1 MLSNRIILSFLSC
14 TILSAFLLF
23 VFLTSQVRTTYGADT
38 VVASLVNTIDTS
50 SWSPPSPD
58 PAGIT
63 YNPFTNTLFVA
74 DSEVDEMPIFQGKN
88 VYETTLTGTLVSTAD
103 TLAFSNEPTDI
114 AFNPDN
120 GHYFFSNDGKN
131 RVYEVALGTDGTL
144 GTGDDVVTFIS
155 ASAFGNT
162 DTEGVGY
169 GDGKL
174 FVSDGTGMR
183 IYVVNPGVNG
193 LFDGIAPT
201 GDDQVTSF
209 DVGAFGVN
217 DPEGVAY
224 NPDNGT
230 LFVVDYKRT
239 TKLVI
244 EVTTQGELVKKI
256 DISQAGSIHPGG
268 ITYAPASND
277 PSKKHLYIVDRAVDN
292 NSDANENDGKIYEM
306 SLPTSAPTNTP
317 TPTADPTLPTA
328 TPTQIPTP
336 TSGQSILT
344 FSPTADATVN
354 QNTPNKNF
362 GSVTTVVINTAPQ
375 KNFLMKF
382 TVSGVNGKPVTQAK
396 LRLRTTDGS
405 DFGGNF
411 YRVANNSWAE
421 NTVTWNNAPAADP
434 AVIASLGK
442 VTAGSWYE
450 VDLSSLITADGTY
463 SIRVSSQSANGAGYA
478 SKEGTAELR
487 PQLIVTTAQ

>member
-1 MLSNRIILSFLSC
+1 MIYSRIPLFLSILGILLLSFVTAS
-14 TILSAFLLF
+14 
-23 VFLTSQVRTTYGADT
+23 TSRTNAADT
-38 VVASLVNTIDTS
+38 VVATLVNTIDTS
-50 SWSPPSPD
+50 AWIPPSPD

-63 YNPFTNTLFVA
+63 YNPFTNTLFVV

-120 GHYFFSNDGKN
+120 SHYFFSNDGKN
-131 RVYEVALGTDGTL
+131 RVYEVALGTDATL
-144 GTGDDVVTFIS
+144 GTDDDVVSFIS

-174 FVSDGTGMR
+174 FVSDGTGKK
-183 IYVVNPGVNG
+183 IFVVSPGANG

-217 DPEGVAY
+217 DPEGVEY

-277 PSKKHLYIVDRAVDN
+277 PSKKHLYIVDRAIDN

-317 TPTADPTLPTA
+317 TPTDTPTL
-328 TPTQIPTP
+328 TPTGMPTQTPTP
-336 TSGQSILT
+336 TPQQSILT
-344 FSPTADATVN
+344 FTPTDDATIN

-362 GSVTTVVINTAPQ
+362 GSDTIVVINQDPR
-375 KNFLMKF
+375 KDFLMKI
-382 TVSGVNGKPVTQAK
+382 TVSGVNSRQVTQAL
-396 LRLRTTDGS
+396 LRLYVTNGSNLGGDFYHVPDNNWSETTL
-405 DFGGNF
+405 
-411 YRVANNSWAE
+411 
-421 NTVTWNNAPAADP
+421 TWNNAPTASSD
-434 AVIASLGK
+434 ILASLGQVK
-442 VTAGSWYE
+442 KNNWYE
-450 VDLSSLITADGTY
+450 VDLLPLVTADGTY
-463 SIRVSSQSANGAGYA
+463 GVRISSSSTNAAGYA
-478 SKEGTAELR
+478 SSEDTQR
-487 PQLIVTTAQ
+487 PQLVLTVTE